1 MGNNPVFA
9 VTVFFICFREC
20 LETSVV
26 VSVLLAFLKQTLGSS
41 EEFETYKRLKRQVWL
56 GCALGLFICLC
67 VGAGMIGAFYS
78 LGTDTFSSTEDIWEG
93 VLGILASIIIAVM
106 GAALLRVSKLQEK
119 WRVKLTKALQH
130 HDRSNSS
137 RKGRVKMFF
146 EKYVMF
152 ILPFITVLREG
163 LEAVVYVGGV
173 GLGLPA
179 TSFPLAVVCGL
190 IAGCLV
196 GYLIYRGGSE
206 TTMQFFLIVSTC
218 FLYLVAAGLFSRGVW
233 YFQDNAWNKIIG
245 GDASETGSG
254 PGSYDIRQSVWH
266 VNCCNP
272 ELGGGGGWGIFNA
285 LLGWTNSATLGSVI
299 AYNLF
304 WVCVMLAYAAMLYRE
319 RRGAIPVIDPM
330 ISRYQGFKARVIATI
345 LRRPVEEDSD
355 QVEQPRIL
363 ENKGNEKAVGAGLSM
378 SVREAEVRAM

>member
-1 MGNNPVFA
+1 
-9 VTVFFICFREC
+9 
-20 LETSVV
+20 
-26 VSVLLAFLKQTLGSS
+26 
-41 EEFETYKRLKRQVWL
+41 
-56 GCALGLFICLC
+56 
-67 VGAGMIGAFYS
+67 
-78 LGTDTFSSTEDIWEG
+78 
-93 VLGILASIIIAVM
+93 
-106 GAALLRVSKLQEK
+106 
-119 WRVKLTKALQH
+119 
-130 HDRSNSS
+130 
-137 RKGRVKMFF
+137 
-146 EKYVMF
+146 
-152 ILPFITVLREG
+152 
-163 LEAVVYVGGV
+163 
-173 GLGLPA
+173 
-179 TSFPLAVVCGL
+179 
-190 IAGCLV
+190 
-196 GYLIYRGGSE
+196 
-206 TTMQFFLIVSTC
+206 MQFFLIVSTC